1 MFMVKKG
8 LLVLFSLL
16 LLGAVWNFSQ
26 RPLQG
31 EVLLLPNEPK
41 QKGVCWVGGP
51 EMLQGGEIEALL
63 PVGVT
68 HISQTPFGWQE
79 SPESPNLKWEVH
91 RPKIWWGESLLGMKA
106 TITEARNRQIQ
117 TLLKPH
123 IWVKGHWPG
132 AIQMQ
137 SEADWQ
143 EWFSNYAAFILFYA
157 QFAEEEG
164 VPILCIGTE
173 LELTSEKEQE
183 WRSIIKAI
191 RAVYSGKITYAAN
204 FTEYQKIKFWDA
216 LDYIGIQAYF
226 PLANKEDP
234 TVSFLNQKWA
244 KQIRDIE
251 RVQKK
256 FNKPVIFTE
265 IGYCN
270 TADAA
275 ISPWIWPSDRKGSR
289 LSEEVQASCYR
300 SFFETVWGKDWLAGV
315 YFWKWYPVP
324 RQVELDFS
332 PQQRKAQEVMA
343 EFFNQE

>member
-1 MFMVKKG
+1 MVKKAG
-8 LLVLFSLL
+8 WIFFSLL
-16 LLGAVWNFSQ
+16 ILGGVYAYVLS
-26 RPLQG
+26 PLQG
-31 EVLLLPNEPK
+31 EQLWVPEEPK

-51 EMLQGGEIEALL
+51 EVLKGNELEALL

-91 RPKIWWGESLLGMKA
+91 RPRIWWGESLEGMKA
-106 TITEARNRQIQ
+106 TIGQARQHQIQ

-132 AIQMQ
+132 AIQMK

-143 EWFSNYAAFILFYA
+143 EWFANYTEFIRYYA

-164 VPILCIGTE
+164 LPILCIGTE
-173 LELTSEKEQE
+173 LELTSGREQD
-183 WRSIIKAI
+183 WRAVIHAI

-204 FTEYQKIKFWDA
+204 FTEYQKVKFWDA
-216 LDYIGIQAYF
+216 LDYIGVQAYF
-226 PLANKEDP
+226 PLAEKDNP
-234 TVSFLNQKWA
+234 TMASLNQNWA
-244 KQIRDIE
+244 KQIREIE
-251 RVQKK
+251 KIQKR
-256 FNKPVIFTE
+256 FNKPVLFTE

-275 ISPWIWPSDRKGSR
+275 ISPWVWPSDRKGSQI
-289 LSEEVQASCYR
+289 SEEVQANCYR
-300 SFFETVWGKDWLAGV
+300 SFFETVWEKDWLVGV

-324 RQVELDFS
+324 REIELDFS
-332 PQQRKAQEVMA
+332 PQQKMA
-343 EFFNQE
+343 EHVMTEFFTQQF